1 MNLFKG
7 TWYDFASVKGFF
19 GNTRFKHPSGTLEV
33 CFRNLSGQSLQIVQ
47 LPIFQTLIPWMQP
60 TKLMRQLWGCSP
72 AAACY
77 TSEKSLPLSKLI
89 AIFMY
94 NVSAS
99 CSFLLLLGSEGVK
112 LGAKLTGK
120 VSMEGR
126 PTPVASDLNCGV
138 HNVDVAEIGTKVQ
151 DEGTLSSCASPQQL
165 P

>member
-1 MNLFKG
+1 
-7 TWYDFASVKGFF
+7 
-19 GNTRFKHPSGTLEV
+19 
-33 CFRNLSGQSLQIVQ
+33 
-47 LPIFQTLIPWMQP
+47 
-60 TKLMRQLWGCSP
+60 
-72 AAACY
+72 
-77 TSEKSLPLSKLI
+77 
-89 AIFMY
+89 MY